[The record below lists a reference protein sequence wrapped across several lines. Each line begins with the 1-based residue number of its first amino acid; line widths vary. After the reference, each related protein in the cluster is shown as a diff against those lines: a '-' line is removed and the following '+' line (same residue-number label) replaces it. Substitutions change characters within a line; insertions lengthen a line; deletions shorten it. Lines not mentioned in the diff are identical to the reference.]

1 MLEFRAG
8 KMMLEG
14 KRVVPDTRKGLIRVA
29 RVLSIKELSVIPI
42 IFIFWVILVLYI
54 MCLDNE
60 IVIYFS

>member
-1 MLEFRAG
+1 
-8 KMMLEG
+8 MMLEG